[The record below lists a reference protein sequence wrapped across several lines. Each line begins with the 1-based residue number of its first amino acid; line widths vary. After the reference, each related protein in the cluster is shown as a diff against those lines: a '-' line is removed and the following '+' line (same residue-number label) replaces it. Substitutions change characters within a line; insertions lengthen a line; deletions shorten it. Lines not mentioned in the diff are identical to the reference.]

1 MRRADSE
8 RRVQELFLRNSS
20 ILRGFIAGLIPA
32 LDAVDD
38 LLHEVFLT
46 ATLKAASFAPGTDF
60 LAWARAIARRK
71 VMEHLRKR
79 KRSPQQLS
87 PEILEVLA
95 EAAPQMDESFEPRR
109 AALANCLQEVRGR
122 SREVLHL
129 RYVEGLMPSRIADR
143 ISWKVGA
150 VNVALSR
157 ARRFL
162 RDCTQRRLGAGDG
175 G

>member
-8 RRVQELFLRNSS
+8 SHVQKLFLRNSS
-20 ILRGFIAGLIPA
+20 ILRGFIAGLLPA

-46 ATLKAASFAPGTDF
+46 ATLKAESFAPGTDF
-60 LAWARAIARRK
+60 LAWTRAIARRK
-71 VMEHLRKR
+71 VMEHLRKQ
-79 KRSPQQLS
+79 KKSPQQLS
-87 PEILEVLA
+87 PEVLEILA
-95 EAAPQMDESFEPRR
+95 EAAPEVDETFEPRR
-109 AALANCLQEVRGR
+109 SALANCLGEVQGR
-122 SREVLHL
+122 SREILQL
-129 RYVEGLMPSRIADR
+129 RYMEGLMPPRIAEK

-162 RDCTQRRLGAGDG
+162 RDCTQRRLSAEDGD
-175 G
+175 